1 MEKIYQCVSK
11 MHITNILELINSPM
25 KSQILLI
32 ASVAVS
38 LIMLK
43 VVANSSS
50 IDSLDIIELSSKF
63 SRDSS
68 LAGNKDDSQN
78 CYI

>member
-1 MEKIYQCVSK
+1 
-11 MHITNILELINSPM
+11 M